1 MENHKHKLLKQ
12 VALRWVRSVGC
23 ICFACEV
30 RWYFCGIPDVVG
42 IKANGDVYIVEAKDS
57 HADLA
62 TDFYLTFTPKG
73 RKRTKGM
80 KLESS
85 RDVDFVYY
93 ILSDWVDSRVLPEWI
108 GIIDEHGRVQRR
120 AKRREIS
127 RTRQN
132 KAKNFDVMARKLSWL
147 HYGWVIRGEQ
157 EQKEFSLL

>member
-127 RTRQN
+127 RTGQN
-132 KAKNFDVMARKLSWL
+132 RAKNFEAMARKLSWL
-147 HYGWVIRGEQ
+147 HYGWVLNGEQ